1 MKEKIKALIENSKPM
16 IKKVTVITVL
26 SLSIVSGFSVGYL
39 YHRIYGPKSP
49 TIEMISLDKSQVN
62 LAIDENNH
70 LIIIDKNNGN
80 YTVYEDSIGVAN
92 FNMYARNVIVKSEK

>member
-1 MKEKIKALIENSKPM
+1 
-16 IKKVTVITVL
+16 
-26 SLSIVSGFSVGYL
+26 
-39 YHRIYGPKSP
+39 
-49 TIEMISLDKSQVN
+49 MISLDKSQVN

-80 YTVYEDSIGVAN
+80 YTVYEDSIGVAI